1 MNDNFESVNFA
12 RKHLKQTAKKVES
25 KLESYFD
32 IQIKNAFGV
41 SAAQKQISKDALERI
56 KDHCLRPAKRL
67 RASLMITG
75 YELLGGAN
83 FNNILDAS
91 LSIELVH
98 TALLI
103 HDDIMDQDEIRRG
116 SLTTHKQ
123 YERQHSKNLNH
134 GDAEHYGISQA
145 LNTGDI
151 ALLLGH
157 QILSQSNFEPEI
169 RLKAVSRLLSGAI
182 RTGYGQGFDMYL
194 EAKGK
199 ATETDIIDLHTA
211 KTAIYTYENPLH
223 VGAILANADKK
234 ELNIL
239 SRFALPAGIGFQLQ
253 DDILGLF
260 GDPQKTGKAADSD
273 LKQGKM
279 TLLIRKA
286 FQYANASQAKTLN
299 KIWGNRKLSK
309 ANAQLAREI
318 IIETGSLEYSKEL
331 SRKYAKKAQESLQT
345 MRNQGW
351 KKERVDYLEG
361 IAQYMIERK
370 L

>member
-1 MNDNFESVNFA
+1 MDGDFESANLA
-12 RKHLKQTAKKVES
+12 RRRLKKTAKKIDS
-25 KLESYFD
+25 KLQKYFD
-32 IQIKNAFGV
+32 TQIKKPFGV
-41 SAAQKQISKDALERI
+41 SAAQKRISKDALEKI

-67 RASLMITG
+67 RASLMIAG
-75 YELLGGAN
+75 YQLLDGTN
-83 FNNILDAS
+83 YDKILDAS

-116 SLTTHKQ
+116 DLTTHKQ
-123 YERQHSKNLNH
+123 YERQHSQQLNH
-134 GDAEHYGISQA
+134 GESTHYGISQA

-157 QILSQSNFEPEI
+157 QILAQSDFEPEI
-169 RLKAVSRLLSGAI
+169 RLKAVNRLLSGAI
-182 RTGYGQGFDMYL
+182 HTGYGQGFDMYL

-199 ATETDIIDLHTA
+199 AAETDIIDLHTA

-223 VGAILANADKK
+223 IGAILANADKK
-234 ELNIL
+234 TLNIL
-239 SRFALPAGIGFQLQ
+239 SRFAIPAGIGFQLQ

-260 GDPQKTGKAADSD
+260 GDPKKTGKAADSD

-286 FQYANASQAKTLN
+286 FQHADSSQAKTLN
-299 KIWGNRKLSK
+299 KIWGHSDIRK
-309 ANAQLAREI
+309 ADAQKAREI
-318 IIETGSLEYSKEL
+318 IIDTGSLDYSKSL
-331 SRKYAKKAQESLQT
+331 SLKYAQKAQNSLQT
-345 MRNQGW
+345 MKNQGW
-351 KKERVDYLEG
+351 NRDAIEYLSG